1 MNAGTLLG
9 TARVFNHHIHVA
21 YYWLAFVDAVLF
33 FGACYLASYFYFLPE
48 PQLLPGHPLRR
59 SCTCT
64 IVALLALQTSPP

>member
-48 PQLLPGHPLRR
+48 PQLLPGHLWPYDG
-59 SCTCT
+59 
-64 IVALLALQTSPP
+64 A